1 MVWIKLICQKDA
13 IPDCILVDV
22 PYTTII
28 ISVKQIMADLQTII
42 FKSQN
47 W

>member
-1 MVWIKLICQKDA
+1 
-13 IPDCILVDV
+13 
-22 PYTTII
+22 
-28 ISVKQIMADLQTII
+28 MADLQTII